1 MTESSKQ
8 NKLRLAKE
16 LSYDIRRTITDFL
29 SENIKEEGVSKADW
43 LLISNLGLIITSDYI
58 NKPFTKKS
66 QASQTERYLKFLTED
81 NEDKNEM
88 ANGYSNLGSVYH
100 GINDNDNALKY
111 YERIQGLNKYICNNW
126 LWKGKEAL

>member
-1 MTESSKQ
+1 MTESSKK

-66 QASQTERYLKFLTED
+66 QLNDTEKYMSFLT
-81 NEDKNEM
+81 NEKEEKDLLLRKDLELKEKELE
-88 ANGYSNLGSVYH
+88 ALKQPPLGS
-100 GINDNDNALKY
+100 K
-111 YERIQGLNKYICNNW
+111 R
-126 LWKGKEAL
+126 EAKVN

>member
-29 SENIKEEGVSKADW
+29 SENIKEEGISKADW

-58 NKPFTKKS
+58 NKPFTKSSQKS
-66 QASQTERYLKFLTED
+66 DTEKYLKFLTDEK
-81 NEDKNEM
+81 EDKNQLLREDLQLKEKELE
-88 ANGYSNLGSVYH
+88 ALKQPPLGSKREPKV
-100 GINDNDNALKY
+100 N
-111 YERIQGLNKYICNNW
+111 
-126 LWKGKEAL
+126 

>member
-58 NKPFTKKS
+58 NKPFIKNS
-66 QASQTERYLKFLTED
+66 QVSETEKYLKFLSGD
-81 NEDKNEM
+81 KEDKNDQLRKDLKIKEEELE
-88 ANGYSNLGSVYH
+88 ALKKPPLGSKREPKV
-100 GINDNDNALKY
+100 N
-111 YERIQGLNKYICNNW
+111 
-126 LWKGKEAL
+126 